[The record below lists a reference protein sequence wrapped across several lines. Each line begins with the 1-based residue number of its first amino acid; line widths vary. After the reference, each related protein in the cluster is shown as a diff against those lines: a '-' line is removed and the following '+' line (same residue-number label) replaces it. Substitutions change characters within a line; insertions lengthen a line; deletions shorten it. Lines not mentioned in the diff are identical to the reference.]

1 MRTTAPGQ
9 LQKKPDRFALDLHLP
24 GERMLPTSIVRRT
37 MDVTGFGGIWPMRIC
52 IYKTD
57 EAPELTLLLR
67 EGLPIPGDTKVR
79 VKRSGRTSKLSRGGK
94 SEQIS

>member
-1 MRTTAPGQ
+1 
-9 LQKKPDRFALDLHLP
+9 
-24 GERMLPTSIVRRT
+24 MLPTSIVRRT
-37 MDVTGFGGIWPMRIC
+37 MDVTVFGGIWPMRIC

-79 VKRSGRTSKLSRGGK
+79 KWTHFKAVTRGEVRTDLLTEIDGHGYFLVRLGALLRH
-94 SEQIS
+94 